1 MITNK
6 VTGYWVEKKGKLK
19 QLLAKL
25 TANDRMLNKGMREE
39 MFGKLQIKLDVPKEE
54 LRKIIDIFNQP
65 LY

>member
-1 MITNK
+1 MNTNK
-6 VTGYWVEKKGKLK
+6 VTGYWMEKKGKLK
-19 QLLAKL
+19 QLLAIL

-54 LRKIIDIFNQP
+54 LRKIIEIFNQP